1 MDHVGTIS
9 FSQSPPFLEN
19 IAPITSNVHIML
31 ATNSLSWDPSPEK
44 PGENQEN
51 NKIRKMSDLLLCM
64 DMWRCRIYF
73 CEATREDAV
82 RVIDALGF
90 QETSSRDVPEMLR
103 SRGMCLPAT
112 PVRLK

>member
-51 NKIRKMSDLLLCM
+51 NKIRKMSDLLLY
-64 DMWRCRIYF
+64 RNI
-73 CEATREDAV
+73 
-82 RVIDALGF
+82 
-90 QETSSRDVPEMLR
+90 
-103 SRGMCLPAT
+103 
-112 PVRLK
+112 